1 MSDSEN
7 THDSTTELNV
17 DDAIL
22 HLEAQLERIKQRH
35 QQIIK
40 DKQRQQEL
48 IARKEEIKTLQS
60 DENNPPESLKSELK
74 YIQEELDA
82 IEVRLESEL
91 FKWSSFSE
99 PFWQIV
105 RFGGIGIV
113 IGWIL
118 KTMAT

>member
-7 THDSTTELNV
+7 THDSPTELNIE
-17 DDAIL
+17 DAIA
-22 HLEAQLERIKQRH
+22 HLEAKLEQVKQRH
-35 QQIIK
+35 QQIIN
-40 DKQRQQEL
+40 DQQRQKEL
-48 IARKEEIKTLQS
+48 ITRKEEIKTLKA
-60 DENNPPESLKSELK
+60 ENNPPDSLKSELK
-74 YIQEELDA
+74 YIEEELDA

-91 FKWSSFSE
+91 FKWSSLSE

-105 RFGGIGIV
+105 RFGGIGII